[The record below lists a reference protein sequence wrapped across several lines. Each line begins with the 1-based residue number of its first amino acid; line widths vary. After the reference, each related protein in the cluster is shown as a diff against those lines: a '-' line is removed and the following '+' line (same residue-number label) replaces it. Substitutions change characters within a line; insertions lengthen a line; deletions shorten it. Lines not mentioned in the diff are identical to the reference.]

1 MSPRIGAILGVV
13 TLLAASSPV
22 ALAQTEWTVAER
34 VTLPSSGEPLD
45 LGPMVQTHEES
56 VRVRLLGTLSFA
68 HDGSQIDAMART
80 VGGTRDVTG
89 GPFVVLPAGSV
100 VVESDPEAHQYTV
113 EIPRAASIPIRFNV
127 FGLATRNLLTVTE
140 ARAQLVGAIEVEHLV
155 PPPPPPPPP
164 SAAVQVERSARGV
177 PVGVWA
183 GLGAGLLLFGVAGF
197 VMMRRRKDPILELVR
212 RAVRAR
218 DAIGREVVALG
229 PAFDPVAAS
238 AERLL
243 EVARQHAEHHA
254 SLDRALQ
261 RTSSMAS
268 DAAKKRRLGVAAS
281 KGDVRAKLEAL
292 VARLEDTATELA
304 GRNADAGRARG
315 VDALVAELGADL
327 EAAVQAEEELAL

>member
-1 MSPRIGAILGVV
+1 MSPKLGRALGLSA
-13 TLLAASSPV
+13 LLLGSTSV
-22 ALAQTEWTVAER
+22 AMAQAEWTVAER
-34 VTLPSSGEPLD
+34 VALPSSGQPID
-45 LGPMVQTHEES
+45 LGNLVQTHEET
-56 VRVRLLGTLSFA
+56 VRVRLRGSLTFN
-68 HDGSQIDAMART
+68 HDGSQIDAMGRT

-100 VVESDPEAHQYTV
+100 VVESDPEAHRYTV
-113 EIPRAASIPIRFNV
+113 EIPRAASMPIRFNV

-140 ARAQLVGAIEVEHLV
+140 ARALLVGAIEVEHLV
-155 PPPPPPPPP
+155 PPPPPPPAP
-164 SAAVQVERSARGV
+164 SAVAQAQRSASGV
-177 PVGVWA
+177 PLAGWV
-183 GLGAGLLLFGVAGF
+183 GLGGGLLLLGFAGF
-197 VMMRRRKDPILELVR
+197 AFMRRQKDPILELVR

-243 EVARQHAEHHA
+243 EVARQHAAHHA
-254 SLDRALQ
+254 SLERALD
-261 RTSSMAS
+261 RTSSMES
-268 DAAKKRRLGVAAS
+268 DAAKQRRLGVAAS
-281 KGDVRAKLEAL
+281 KGEVRAKLDSL

-327 EAAVQAEEELAL
+327 DAAVQAEQELSL